1 MASLKALVESIPP
14 VSEFARELG
23 LDQVE
28 EEKLLANLDVC
39 KRHLVAHLEAL
50 RRVKPKKVY
59 QGFHGFTFQINVLH
73 ERVVIPRS
81 KFTDMNPVTTAAF
94 LSHLRSP
101 PLAYPYVAFH
111 LSTPVTLV
119 IHEVYKYPEWKY
131 GNDPEDSLV
140 IMFRAQNP
148 E

>member
-50 RRVKPKKVY
+50 RRVLPKKEY
-59 QGFHGFTFQINVLH
+59 RGLHGFAFQGNMLH

-81 KFTDMNPVTTAAF
+81 KFTDMNPETTAAF
-94 LSHLRSP
+94 LSQLRSP

-111 LSTPVTLV
+111 LSNPVTLV
-119 IHEVYKYPEWKY
+119 VHEVYKYPRWEH
-131 GNDPEDSLV
+131 GTDREDSLV
-140 IMFRAQNP
+140 ISFRAHNP
-148 E
+148 K